1 MIPYF
6 HLPYLYFLINMHTRL
21 FWMER
26 MNICIYLLTI
36 YYNIS
41 NIDIQKMKLKF
52 FWAKYNIA

>member
-6 HLPYLYFLINMHTRL
+6 HLPYLHFLISMHTRL

-26 MNICIYLLTI
+26 MNICTYLLTI

-52 FWAKYNIA
+52 FWAKYNIS